1 MSDKV
6 TFVPQEVKE
15 AVENTAG
22 SAKNELKKGLKETF
36 NQIFGVSSTETKKN
50 EEQSKKIAEK
60 AEKSGH
66 SIEEQAKLES
76 LRKQLHAQV
85 TAPRSSA
92 PEQNIAEEEDKVGT
106 NEGMQSLRDNPNQT
120 NTNTLPPLAQP
131 SMRHGERLKI
141 RE

>member
-1 MSDKV
+1 MSDTVK
-6 TFVPQEVKE
+6 FVPENVKRSAGSIVKE
-15 AVENTAG
+15 VIGQIIGAPSN
-22 SAKNELKKGLKETF
+22 KNQEE
-36 NQIFGVSSTETKKN
+36 QTKKL
-50 EEQSKKIAEK
+50 AEK

-66 SIEEQAKLES
+66 TIEEQTKLES

-85 TAPRSSA
+85 TAPRPSA
-92 PEQNIAEEEDKVGT
+92 PEQDATEEEDKVGT
-106 NEGMQSLRDNPNQT
+106 NEGMQSLGDNPNQT